1 MSIARTVPRHARP
14 DDALAAAVGSFVDVL
29 DYRAETSPDAVV
41 FRMLGDSGVERG
53 VLTFSSLR
61 RRARIIAQRLAVHAA
76 PGERVALLV
85 DPGLDYVA
93 AYFGCL
99 IAGVVAVPA
108 YPPNPRRDDTRVG
121 RMLADAGAR
130 VALVSTSLLVRM
142 APLLHHV
149 PSLAQVTWLTTEV
162 GDEALD
168 PVWHGTDTPS
178 ASLAMLQYTS
188 GSTAEPRGVML
199 THRHLLHNA
208 RAIHRVS
215 GAREDDRAVFW
226 LPPFHDMGLIGGIL
240 QPVYA
245 NVQTLLMTPASFL
258 QRPFRWLEAMSRYGA
273 TISGAPNFAYDLCAD
288 RVTADERMAL
298 DLSSWRVA
306 FNGAEPVRADTISR
320 FLDAFAPCGL
330 RRTVF
335 VPCYGLAEATLLV
348 SGGPVGAPPLVRAEK
363 HVERAERDAAL
374 HVASGEPVEDHL
386 VAIVHA
392 ETRTRCDDG
401 VVGEIWVQGASVA
414 AGYWNRPLESAHTFG
429 ATLAGVDG
437 QFLRTGDLGFVSD
450 GHLFVTGRLKDLI
463 ILRGRNYYPQDI
475 ERAAEQA
482 HAHVRR
488 GHCVAFSVADNGQA
502 RLVVVAE
509 VSRRHRTDHDRD
521 VCEAIRAS
529 IAEQVGILPDVLV
542 LAHARAIPRTSSG
555 KPRREESRRA
565 WQEGRLVEVAR
576 WNGTFT
582 TTTPTTPTA
591 TPTTTPTTTPTATPT
606 TTRAATPEMTVHL
619 RTLLLEWLADELSQP
634 VATLDPARPLA
645 EYGVESL
652 AVLRLQVVLEE
663 QLGRGFDARMLWD
676 AENIDALVQRLAD
689 TEIPVTR
696 LMDEA
701 AVVRAASNDIA
712 TWPEYRALQARREA
726 LADSQLTEP
735 FFWVHDAVAGAVTQF
750 DGRAATNFASYN
762 YLGLSGHP
770 DVTRAAHQALSRWG
784 TSVSASRLVSGERP
798 VHRLLERALAE
809 FVGME
814 DALSFVGGHATNVS
828 TITHLVGAGDLVCCD
843 ERLHNSGMQGAQ
855 FSGARRLVFPHNDW
869 RVLDTML
876 SRSRTQFRRALVL
889 IESVYSAD
897 GDAPDLAAFVDV
909 KQRHDALLMVDEA
922 HGLGVL
928 GATGRGLA
936 EACGVPAR
944 SVDISMG
951 TLSKTLA
958 SCGGYIAGSA
968 ALIEYLRYTCPG
980 FVFSVGMPP
989 ASAAAAHAA
998 LVVLREE
1005 PSRVE
1010 RLRTRSARFRTRAR
1024 AAMLDIGDEALTAIV
1039 PVVVGDSERAI
1050 QLTWA
1055 LRARGIHVQ
1064 PMVAPAVPEHEA
1076 RLRFFISCEHSD
1088 SQIDDAVI
1096 AVAELLQ
1103 SEHGMLHHAK
1113 RAARR

>member
-1 MSIARTVPRHARP
+1 MPIARTAQRPARP

-76 PGERVALLV
+76 PGDRVAVLV

-108 YPPNPRRDDTRVG
+108 YPPSPRRDDTRVG

-130 VALVSTSLLVRM
+130 VALVSTSLLARM

-162 GDEALD
+162 GDEAPD

-320 FLDAFAPCGL
+320 FLDAFASCGL

-348 SGGPVGAPPLVRAEK
+348 SGGPVGAPPLLRAEK
-363 HVERAERDAAL
+363 HVEGAERAAAL
-374 HVASGEPVEDHL
+374 HVASGAPVEDHL

-392 ETRTRCDDG
+392 ETRTRCVDG

-429 ATLAGVDG
+429 ATLVGVDG

-450 GHLFVTGRLKDLI
+450 GYLFVTGRLKDLI

-488 GHCVAFSVADNGQA
+488 GHCVAFTVADNGQA

-509 VSRRHRTDHDRD
+509 VSRRHRTDHDRA

-529 IAEQVGILPDVLV
+529 IAEQVGLLPDMLV

-582 TTTPTTPTA
+582 TTS
-591 TPTTTPTTTPTATPT
+591 PT
-606 TTRAATPEMTVHL
+606 TTRAATPELTDRL

-645 EYGVESL
+645 DYGVESL
-652 AVLRLQVVLEE
+652 AVLRLQVVLEQ
-663 QLGRGFDARMLWD
+663 QLGRGFDARVLWE
-676 AENIDALVQRLAD
+676 AENIEALVQRLAD
-689 TEIPVTR
+689 SETHVTR

-701 AVVRAASNDIA
+701 AVVRADSNDIA
-712 TWPEYRALQARREA
+712 RWPEYRALQDRREA
-726 LADSQLTEP
+726 LADAQLTEP
-735 FFWVHDAVAGAVTQF
+735 FFWVHDAVAGAVTQL
-750 DGRAATNFASYN
+750 DGRAVTNFASYN

-770 DVTRAAHQALSRWG
+770 DVTRAAHEALSRWG
-784 TSVSASRLVSGERP
+784 TSVSASRLVSGERA

-809 FVGME
+809 FVGMD
-814 DALSFVGGHATNVS
+814 DALTFVGGHATNVS

-843 ERLHNSGMQGAQ
+843 ERLHNSGMQGAH
-855 FSGARRLVFPHNDW
+855 FSGADCMVFPHNDW
-869 RVLDTML
+869 RALDAML
-876 SRSRTQFRRALVL
+876 SRSRAHFRRALVL

-897 GDAPDLAAFVDV
+897 GDAPELAPFVDV

-936 EACGVPAR
+936 EACGVSAR

-951 TLSKTLA
+951 TLSKSLA

-1010 RLRTRSARFRTRAR
+1010 QLRARSARFRARAR

-1064 PMVAPAVPEHEA
+1064 PMVAPAVPEHAA
-1076 RLRFFISCEHSD
+1076 RLRFFLSCEHSET
-1088 SQIDDAVI
+1088 QIDDAVN
-1096 AVAELLQ
+1096 AVAELLH
-1103 SEHGMLHHAK
+1103 SEHGVLRQAK